1 MNIADI
7 LSLAKQGYKPS
18 DIKEL
23 IELTNAAEQQAP
35 VIPETAEPDIETA
48 EDPDNKPIDY
58 KALYEAQT
66 EELNKLKADN
76 KKANEDLKQAQKDNI
91 NKDISADIVIESPKK
106 ILEDFF
112 KAR

>member
-23 IELTNAAEQQAP
+23 IELANAAEQVP
-35 VIPETAEPDIETA
+35 VITETAEPDIETA
-48 EDPDNKPIDY
+48 DDPDNKPVDY
-58 KALYEAQT
+58 KALYEAQS

-91 NKDISADIVIESPKK
+91 NKDVSGIEIIESPQK

>member
-23 IELTNAAEQQAP
+23 IELTNASEQQAP
-35 VIPETAEPDIETA
+35 VMPAAAEPETETA

-76 KKANEDLKQAQKDNI
+76 KKVNEDLKQAQKDNI
-91 NKDISADIVIESPKK
+91 NKDISGIEVIESPHK

>member
-7 LSLAKQGYKPS
+7 ITLAKQGYKPS

-48 EDPDNKPIDY
+48 EDTDNKPIDY

-76 KKANEDLKQAQKDNI
+76 KKVNDDLKQAQKDNI
-91 NKDISADIVIESPKK
+91 NQDISGIEPAETAAQ
-106 ILEDFF
+106 IWENFI

>member
-23 IELTNAAEQQAP
+23 IELTNAAEQAP
-35 VIPETAEPDIETA
+35 VIPEAAEPDIETA
-48 EDPDNKPIDY
+48 DDTDNKPVDY

-76 KKANEDLKQAQKDNI
+76 KKVNEDLKQAQKDNI

>member
-23 IELTNAAEQQAP
+23 IELTNAAEQQTP
-35 VIPETAEPDIETA
+35 VIPAAAEPDIETA
-48 EDPDNKPIDY
+48 EDPDNKPVDY
-58 KALYEAQT
+58 KALYEAQ
-66 EELNKLKADN
+66 LKEIDRLKEDN
-76 KKANEDLKQAQKDNI
+76 QKANEDLKQAQKDNI
-91 NKDISADIVIESPKK
+91 NEDISSGIEIESPQK

>member
-23 IELTNAAEQQAP
+23 IELTNASEQQATVMP
-35 VIPETAEPDIETA
+35 AAAEPEEEAA
-48 EDPDNKPIDY
+48 EDTDNKPIDY

-66 EELNKLKADN
+66 EELNKLRADN
-76 KKANEDLKQAQKDNI
+76 KKVNEDLKQAQKDNI
-91 NKDISADIVIESPKK
+91 NQDISADIVIESPQK